1 MNTHPRALR
10 PRLTPRHILLADD
23 HPVVLLGARMS
34 LSNGRHH
41 GASISDAHNADQLIE
56 HLHHRPCELL
66 ITDFSMPDSQKPDG
80 LALISYIRR
89 HFEALDVIVM
99 SMFDSPA
106 LWRNLLDLG
115 VRGLFDKQDSL
126 TELDCALDT
135 VCRGHIYI
143 SPSIGD
149 RLDTPACDTHTDSA
163 LSIREVEVVRLL
175 YQGLS
180 GRQIAE
186 RLNRSEKTVS
196 RHKRTAMQK
205 LGLIHDSGLIE
216 YGRALGLN
224 GASRSVSA
232 PRRRAKEW
240 AV

>member
-1 MNTHPRALR
+1 
-10 PRLTPRHILLADD
+10 
-23 HPVVLLGARMS
+23 MS
-34 LSNGRHH
+34 LSNGRHRS
-41 GASISDAHNADQLIE
+41 AFISDAHNADQLIE
-56 HLHHRPCELL
+56 HLQHRPCELL

-80 LALISYIRR
+80 LALISYVRR
-89 HFEALDVIVM
+89 HFDAVDVIVM
-99 SMFDSPA
+99 SVFDSPV

-115 VRGLFDKQDSL
+115 VRGLFDKHDSL

-143 SPSIGD
+143 SPGIGNK
-149 RLDTPACDTHTDSA
+149 LGTPTCDMHADCA

-205 LGLIHDSGLIE
+205 LGLVHDSGLIE
-216 YGRALGLN
+216 YGRALGLS

-232 PRRRAKEW
+232 PRRLAKDW
-240 AV
+240 ARLNTGPGDVDANANQKK